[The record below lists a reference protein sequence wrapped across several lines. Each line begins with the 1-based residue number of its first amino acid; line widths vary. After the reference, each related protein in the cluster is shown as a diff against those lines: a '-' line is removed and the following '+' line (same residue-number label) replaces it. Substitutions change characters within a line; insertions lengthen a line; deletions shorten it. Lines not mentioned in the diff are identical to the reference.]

1 MRALVI
7 ASLLVAAT
15 AFGQD
20 APKPDYSPEALRHV
34 LTASDDSPPPNPS
47 SVHFGVGSIEFRAF
61 NMNWRIMYL
70 PFAMPFSGSVRTSN
84 PQSMWPD
91 PFALTGTQ
99 LAETPRTWRDTREVS
114 KERKRIESMMRNQAT
129 VVAKP

>member
-1 MRALVI
+1 MRALLV
-7 ASLLVAAT
+7 ASLLVAVT
-15 AFGQD
+15 AFGQE
-20 APKPDYSPEALRHV
+20 AQKADYSPEALRHV
-34 LTASDDSPPPNPS
+34 LTASDETPPPNPS

-70 PFAMPFSGSVRTSN
+70 PFAMPFSGSVRYSN

-91 PFALTGTQ
+91 PFALTNTQ

-114 KERKRIESMMRNQAT
+114 KERKRIEQSMRDQAK
-129 VVAKP
+129 VKVNP